1 MKRLILIL
9 TLILGVSQLSFSQEF
24 LQEVVYLKNGSIIRG
39 VIIEQVPNESLK
51 IKTSDGSI
59 FVYTIPEIQKITKE
73 EPIQPNFKRRKTFNG
88 FADNTKGYKGFVN
101 LTVGGGLGDYGDNN
115 IGLSTSHGY
124 QFNPYIYLG
133 AGVGLSYYFDYETTF
148 VPIFLDFKA
157 NLMDGKIIP
166 FAGAKLGYSV
176 FDGTGFYFNP
186 TVGVKFAKSFNVSL
200 GYTVQM
206 TEMYYYDYNGGYSN
220 SYYDNVNIG
229 GLSLSFGFEF

>member
-73 EPIQPNFKRRKTFNG
+73 EPIQTNFKRRKTFNG

-157 NLMDGKIIP
+157 NLKEGKITP
-166 FAGAKLGYSV
+166 FAGVKLGYSM

-186 TVGVKFAKSFNVSL
+186 TVGIKFAKSFNVSL

-206 TEMYYYDYNGGYSN
+206 TEMYHYGYNGGYSN